1 MWLGFTYN
9 FSAGM
14 KIGIALK
21 LKNVTPIL
29 EHQRTNLQNS
39 VNNIELPLKQ
49 SFDII
54 YATKKTI
61 KKIKTI
67 LLPILS
73 QGGLFDPSLVFFW
86 AENSRM
92 KIKKKALTL
101 LKHKWVIYGSHKR
114 NIKLKHGVPLICSK
128 PTSSFVADV
137 GSFGLNTNLF
147 SICKHQRIFKNNIEQ
162 TESDT
167 QNININIHP

>member
-54 YATKKTI
+54 YATKKN
-61 KKIKTI
+61 KKI
-67 LLPILS
+67 
-73 QGGLFDPSLVFFW
+73 
-86 AENSRM
+86 R
-92 KIKKKALTL
+92 
-101 LKHKWVIYGSHKR
+101 
-114 NIKLKHGVPLICSK
+114 
-128 PTSSFVADV
+128 
-137 GSFGLNTNLF
+137 
-147 SICKHQRIFKNNIEQ
+147 KN
-162 TESDT
+162 
-167 QNININIHP
+167 